1 MLMVLLRPREDEER
15 WKERGELHIP
25 HWGHVGGSGSGK
37 LRPERCLSDIPIALG
52 GWENQMGREMGYMV

>member
-52 GWENQMGREMGYMV
+52 G